1 MDSGIYAKVLRFFA
15 QPNPTS
21 AAANFPLDIFVDNIS
36 PHLQLEDI
44 LALRRVNKY
53 YFHLTHEPLIWKR
66 FLQELRIPL
75 PPIRPTLSYSVQSSD
90 YEFEQLVSR
99 AVSIED
105 NWRKRQPTVVSTKFL
120 DANLEVLDMKLL
132 PGGKYLVASIRDNYR
147 FFIALY
153 HLDHPSGPHILARCQ
168 IPTKAYQL
176 QAKYMTYKDK
186 PVIMIVHLCRVLNE
200 GGPANIDPAKFANN
214 ATIDPP
220 ASISHLLRCVHV
232 DLSTLELLASVHR
245 DPTGSETTKH
255 KFWSSDGRYK
265 PFIQTVQLQLKTP
278 TAQLSLYSQSGVAHA
293 SIVQEALPNGQDYI
307 VIVNLEHPRQPCVL
321 VCQPHVYPHGAN
333 RAVNLHP
340 SMKQWVKAVRHIP
353 EQNQVLIW
361 RTIVTGQQLDP
372 DHPEPHRLAERH
384 AHGIEILDMPK
395 DTIQGEVTFA
405 TPRAGCL
412 VLPVGNVQVVHMTDD
427 IWPSD
432 GQSDFTLQA
441 SSQSLPPISVFA
453 EMTSPQCVAHWH
465 IWPEEVRTPKL
476 KYIYDI
482 HGITVTKQTRH
493 DADPYIGHVL
503 PGVFRSLVYT
513 TERTDRTATPSLTSL
528 RRYISPEFQSDWY
541 PLARVQRDSTVERH
555 NYKRMPNNVYT
566 QLDIGLEAA
575 ARYRVHGL
583 GAIAWDQS
591 IGRVCLTI
599 GGGRLI
605 EILDFSHAAL
615 PVERFLDWKMAN
627 PEGFE
632 HMEDDGENEFVAAR
646 KARSNRNVQCTGVN
660 EDMDVDVNADSDG
673 QELF

>member
-21 AAANFPLDIFVDNIS
+21 AAANFPLDIFLDNIS

-147 FFIALY
+147 
-153 HLDHPSGPHILARCQ
+153 CQ

-186 PVIMIVHLCRVLNE
+186 PVIMIAHLCRVLNE

-307 VIVNLEHPRQPCVL
+307 VIVNLEHPRQPCIL
-321 VCQPHVYPHGAN
+321 VCQPH
-333 RAVNLHP
+333 
-340 SMKQWVKAVRHIP
+340 KQWVKAVRHIP

-412 VLPVGNVQVVHMTDD
+412 VLPV
-427 IWPSD
+427 
-432 GQSDFTLQA
+432 A